1 MSFLSK
7 KTVASLAILLL
18 CSLATIQVNAQNAM
32 DERFNDGTDMPKPS
46 SDTSGIEPVIQ
57 TIEADGTHRYF
68 DMLGR
73 PLNHKPEQ
81 GIYIDNDKKVIAK

>member
-1 MSFLSK
+1 MLLSIAK
-7 KTVASLAILLL
+7 LHELSYRFFHY
-18 CSLATIQVNAQNAM
+18 NA
-32 DERFNDGTDMPKPS
+32 DIPKPS
-46 SDTSGIEPVIQ
+46 SETSGIEPVIQ

-73 PLNHKPEQ
+73 PLNHRPEQ